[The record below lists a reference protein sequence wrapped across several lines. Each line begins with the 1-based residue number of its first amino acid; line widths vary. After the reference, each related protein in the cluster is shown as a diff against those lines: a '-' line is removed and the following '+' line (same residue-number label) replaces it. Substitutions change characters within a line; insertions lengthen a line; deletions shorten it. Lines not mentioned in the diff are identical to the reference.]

1 MATAKGA
8 LGGLTAGSKVGGAI
22 GSFFGAGPIGAAL
35 GGALGAGIGALT
47 KNKKKALQDQLAAVK
62 RSQPKPGAF
71 QQAYNRS
78 MSNVAASTFGTAGL
92 EDQKRAQDRAAQASS
107 GATRAVTQQYGAMKR
122 QAARRLEDQIAQE
135 AAQEKAAIPAMFSQ
149 AAGIAENLGEDIRA
163 KRAGNEEEAV
173 GKAAGKNSL
182 TKRAGGITGE
192 SAESGV
198 QFKDSAPVIEEDDVS
213 AGSGIQFKDSAP
225 VIEEDG
231 VSVTASRT
239 DRDRPFRADRAESA
253 QAMENRLIGDLRNQG
268 EQGGTKR
275 QISQNIAE
283 RQRLA
288 RAAVEQANAPGA
300 VSRFFQNV
308 EEDDI
313 DIENMSDEDLL
324 NSIQFK

>member
-198 QFKDSAPVIEEDDVS
+198 QFKDSAPVIEEDDVLD
-213 AGSGIQFKDSAP
+213 AGHLYLDA
-225 VIEEDG
+225 
-231 VSVTASRT
+231 TC
-239 DRDRPFRADRAESA
+239 
-253 QAMENRLIGDLRNQG
+253 
-268 EQGGTKR
+268 
-275 QISQNIAE
+275 
-283 RQRLA
+283 
-288 RAAVEQANAPGA
+288 
-300 VSRFFQNV
+300 
-308 EEDDI
+308 
-313 DIENMSDEDLL
+313 
-324 NSIQFK
+324 

>member
-8 LGGLTAGSKVGGAI
+8 LTGATAGSKAGAAI
-22 GSFFGAGPIGAAL
+22 GSFFGAGPIGAAV
-35 GGALGAGIGALT
+35 GGALGAGIGALG
-47 KNKKKALQDQLAAVK
+47 KSKKKALQDQLAGVK
-62 RSQPKPGAF
+62 RSQPRPGAF
-71 QQAYNRS
+71 QQAYNRA

-92 EDQKRAQDRAAQASS
+92 EDQKRAQDRAAQAAS

-135 AAQEKAAIPAMFSQ
+135 QAAERAAVPALLSQ
-149 AAGIAENLGEDIRA
+149 AAGLAEGLGEDIRA
-163 KRAGNEEEAV
+163 KRAGAEEESL
-173 GKAAGKNSL
+173 KRAAGQITDGQESEKQ
-182 TKRAGGITGE
+182 TGGTTGE

-198 QFKDSAPVIEEDDVS
+198 QFKDSAPVVEEDD
-213 AGSGIQFKDSAP
+213 
-225 VIEEDG
+225 

-253 QAMENRLIGDLRNQG
+253 QATENRLISDLRNQG
-268 EQGGTKR
+268 EQGGTRR
-275 QISQNIAE
+275 QVTQNLAE

-300 VSRFFQNV
+300 VSRFFQNA

-313 DIENMSDEDLL
+313 DIENMSDDDLL
-324 NSIQFK
+324 DSIQFI